1 MFPNAINHL
10 KHIEQLSKKPK
21 SAICTMHEGKS
32 NKTPLIHK
40 KTVIQKLMESLLW
53 AVAHLVKY

>member
-1 MFPNAINHL
+1 MYIATNGLFFDRAVFKALFNHL

-40 KTVIQKLMESLLW
+40 KTVIHK
-53 AVAHLVKY
+53 